1 MTLTPVLLL
10 AAGGAASGQSSA
22 LEGAAP
28 IPPPSVVRARIAETR
43 VLGTANCSPDP
54 EAVCIDVLI
63 EARPEILES
72 VAGAHVPPRPVIR
85 YIYHIPAPRGAVG
98 WWLVTQARPAHRY
111 RPAVPL
117 EVTDGSRGR
126 ELCANRDGLMWFGTL
141 PPGGMA
147 RGDGICYP
155 RRR

>member
-1 MTLTPVLLL
+1 MTLVAALLL
-10 AAGGAASGQSSA
+10 AVGGAASGQSSGQ
-22 LEGAAP
+22 EGTAP

-43 VLGTANCSPDP
+43 ILGTANCSPDP

-63 EARPEILES
+63 EARLEILES
-72 VAGAHVPPRPVIR
+72 VAGIHVPSRPVIR
-85 YIYHIPAPRGAVG
+85 YIYHIPAPRGAIG
-98 WWLVTQARPAHRY
+98 WWMVTQARPAHRY

-117 EVTDGSRGR
+117 EVTLGPGR

-141 PPGGMA
+141 PPGGMP
-147 RGDGICYP
+147 RGDAICYP